1 LDIDLACGS
10 VVAFISQSSLKR
22 RLFISTVFDEQDDA
36 RASRDQEGLM
46 FPRLT
51 ITAAV
56 AIAAASWLTGCGST
70 SGGGTASGTQ
80 QALGGQICGQQAA
93 AKPGYPR
100 TIPKIDGGATSLS
113 GAGSTFVAP
122 VMSVWTKN
130 YSQSDG
136 VQVAYQPIGSG
147 GGVQQVIA
155 GTVDFGASDTPMK
168 DSEQAAA
175 KFGPIL
181 HIPLTL
187 GAVVPTYNVKGVQT
201 GLKFDG
207 DTLGKIYA
215 GKITKWNDPALVEL
229 NPGTTLPDQ
238 PIAVAHR
245 SDGSGTTAVWTDF
258 LTKESPTWVQALGGP
273 DRSFGKDIAWPVGIG
288 GKGNEGVSG
297 VINQTDGSIGYV
309 ELAYALAQNLNYGL
323 VKNKAGHFIQPC
335 VATITAGA
343 QGITYPPDLRVSLT
357 DGSDPNAYP
366 ITGTVYALVYQ
377 SQTDAAKAR
386 ALVNF
391 FSWTLSNGQD
401 DAASVNYA
409 PLGKDLQVLAMG
421 MVQKITL
428 NGGPVAK

>member
-1 LDIDLACGS
+1 
-10 VVAFISQSSLKR
+10 
-22 RLFISTVFDEQDDA
+22 
-36 RASRDQEGLM
+36 M
-46 FPRLT
+46 FPKLT
-51 ITAAV
+51 IAAV
-56 AIAAASWLTGCGST
+56 AVATASWLTGCGST
-70 SGGGTASGTQ
+70 SGGGSADNAQ
-80 QALGGQICGQQAA
+80 QNIAGQICGQRAA
-93 AKPGYPR
+93 GKPGYPR
-100 TIPKIDGGATSLS
+100 TIPKIEGGATSLS

-122 VMSVWTKN
+122 VMSVWTKD

-136 VQVAYQPIGSG
+136 VQVAYQSIGSG
-147 GGVQQVIA
+147 GGVQQIIA

-168 DSEQAAA
+168 GSELAAA
-175 KFGPIL
+175 KSGPIL
-181 HIPLTL
+181 HVPLTL

-207 DTLGKIYA
+207 DTLGKIFA
-215 GKITKWNDPALVEL
+215 GKITKWNDPALVAL
-229 NPGTTLPDQ
+229 NPGANLPDQ

-309 ELAYALAQNLNYGL
+309 ELAYALAQNLNYGV
-323 VKNKAGHFIQPC
+323 VKNKTGNFIQPC
-335 VATITAGA
+335 VATITAGT
-343 QGITYPPDLRVSLT
+343 QGISYPPDLRVSLT
-357 DGSDPNAYP
+357 DGPDPHAYP
-366 ITGTVYALVYQ
+366 ITGTTYALVYQ
-377 SQTDAAKAR
+377 NQTDPAKAK

-409 PLGKDLQVLAMG
+409 PLGKDLQGLAMG
-421 MVQKITL
+421 LVKKITL
-428 NGGPVAK
+428 NGGPVTQ

>member
-1 LDIDLACGS
+1 
-10 VVAFISQSSLKR
+10 
-22 RLFISTVFDEQDDA
+22 
-36 RASRDQEGLM
+36 M
-46 FPRLT
+46 
-51 ITAAV
+51 AV
-56 AIAAASWLTGCGST
+56 GPPST
-70 SGGGTASGTQ
+70 SQ
-80 QALGGQICGQQAA
+80 QGLAGQICGQQAA

-147 GGVQQVIA
+147 GGVQQIIA

-168 DSEQAAA
+168 DSELAAA

-207 DTLGKIYA
+207 DTLGKIFA
-215 GKITKWNDPALVEL
+215 GKITKWNDPALVAL

-245 SDGSGTTAVWTDF
+245 SDGSGTTAVWTDY
-258 LTKESPTWVQALGGP
+258 LTKESPTWVQTLGGP

-323 VKNKAGHFIQPC
+323 VKNKAGNFIQPC
-335 VATITAGA
+335 VATITAGT
-343 QGITYPPDLRVSLT
+343 QGIAYPPDLRVSLT

-377 SQTDAAKAR
+377 NQTDAAKAK

-409 PLGKDLQVLAMG
+409 PLGKDLQGLAMG

>member
-1 LDIDLACGS
+1 M
-10 VVAFISQSSLKR
+10 
-22 RLFISTVFDEQDDA
+22 STVFDEQDA
-36 RASRDQEGLM
+36 PASRDQEGLM
-46 FPRLT
+46 FPKIA
-51 ITAAV
+51 ITAV
-56 AIAAASWLTGCGST
+56 LAIAAASWLTGCGST
-70 SGGGTASGTQ
+70 SGGGTAGTTQ
-80 QALGGQICGQQAA
+80 QGLAGQICGQQAA

-122 VMSVWTKN
+122 VMSVWTKD

-147 GGVQQVIA
+147 GGVQQIIA

-168 DSEQAAA
+168 ASELTAA

-207 DTLGKIYA
+207 DTLGKIFA
-215 GKITKWNDPALVEL
+215 GKITKWNDPALVAL

-245 SDGSGTTAVWTDF
+245 SDGSGTTAVWTDY
-258 LTKESPTWVQALGGP
+258 LTKESPTWVQTLGGP

-309 ELAYALAQNLNYGL
+309 ELAYVLAQNLNYGL
-323 VKNKAGHFIQPC
+323 VKNKAGNFIQPC
-335 VATITAGA
+335 VATITAGT
-343 QGITYPPDLRVSLT
+343 QGIAYPPDLRVSLT
-357 DGSDPNAYP
+357 DGSDLNAYP
-366 ITGTVYALVYQ
+366 ITGTVYGLVYQ
-377 SQTDAAKAR
+377 NQTDATKAK

-409 PLGKDLQVLAMG
+409 PLGKDLQGLAMG

>member
-1 LDIDLACGS
+1 
-10 VVAFISQSSLKR
+10 
-22 RLFISTVFDEQDDA
+22 
-36 RASRDQEGLM
+36 M
-46 FPRLT
+46 FLRSMT
-51 ITAAV
+51 ITAVV
-56 AIAAASWLTGCGST
+56 AITAASCLTGCGST
-70 SGGGTASGTQ
+70 SGGGAASSTQ
-80 QALGGQICGQQAA
+80 QGLAGQICGQQAA
-93 AKPGYPR
+93 GKPGYPR

-122 VMSVWTKN
+122 VMSVWTKG

-147 GGVQQVIA
+147 GGVQQIVS

-168 DSEQAAA
+168 DSELAAA

-187 GAVVPTYNVKGVQT
+187 GAVVPTYNVKGVQN

-207 DTLGKIYA
+207 DTLGKIFA
-215 GKITKWNDPALVEL
+215 GKITKWNDPALVAL
-229 NPGTTLPDQ
+229 NPGTSLPDQ

-309 ELAYALAQNLNYGL
+309 ELAYVLAQNLNYGV
-323 VKNKAGHFIQPC
+323 VKNKAGNFIQPC
-335 VATITAGA
+335 VATITAGT
-343 QGITYPPDLRVSLT
+343 QGIAYPPDLRVSLT

-366 ITGTVYALVYQ
+366 ITGTVYGLVYQ
-377 SQTDAAKAR
+377 NQTDAAKAK

-409 PLGKDLQVLAMG
+409 PLGKDLQGLAMG
-421 MVQKITL
+421 VVQKITL

>member
-1 LDIDLACGS
+1 LTRG
-10 VVAFISQSSLKR
+10 VFM
-22 RLFISTVFDEQDDA
+22 STVFDEHEDA
-36 RASRDQEGLM
+36 RALRDQEGLM
-46 FPRLT
+46 LPKLT
-51 ITAAV
+51 ITAV
-56 AIAAASWLTGCGST
+56 LAIAAASWLSGCGST
-70 SGGGTASGTQ
+70 SGGGTASTTQ
-80 QALGGQICGQQAA
+80 QAQAGQICGQQAA

-100 TIPKIDGGATSLS
+100 TIPKIDGGATRLS

-168 DSEQAAA
+168 DSELAAA

-201 GLKFDG
+201 GVKFDG
-207 DTLGKIYA
+207 DTLGKIFA
-215 GKITKWNDPALVEL
+215 GKITKWNDPALVAL
-229 NPGTTLPDQ
+229 NPGTNLPDQ

-323 VKNKAGHFIQPC
+323 VKNKAGNFTQPC
-335 VATITAGA
+335 VATITAGT
-343 QGITYPPDLRVSLT
+343 QGTAYPPDLRVSLT

-366 ITGTVYALVYQ
+366 ITGTVYGLVYQ
-377 SQTDAAKAR
+377 NQTDAAKAK

-409 PLGKDLQVLAMG
+409 PLGKDLQGLAMG

>member
-1 LDIDLACGS
+1 MLRRAMLPKFS
-10 VVAFISQSSLKR
+10 VTAVV
-22 RLFISTVFDEQDDA
+22 TV
-36 RASRDQEGLM
+36 
-46 FPRLT
+46 
-51 ITAAV
+51 
-56 AIAAASWLTGCGST
+56 AAASWLTGCGST
-70 SGGGTASGTQ
+70 SGGGVATTAQ
-80 QALGGQICGQQAA
+80 QGLAGQICGQQAA
-93 AKPGYPR
+93 SKPGYPR
-100 TIPKIDGGATSLS
+100 SIPKIDGGASTLS

-168 DSEQAAA
+168 DSELAAA
-175 KFGPIL
+175 KFGPLL

-187 GAVVPTYNVKGVQT
+187 GAVVPAYNLKGVHT

-207 DTLGKIYA
+207 DTLGKIFA
-215 GKITKWNDPALVEL
+215 GNITKWNDPALVAL
-229 NPGTTLPDQ
+229 NPGTSLPDQ

-258 LTKESPTWVQALGGP
+258 LTKESPTWVAALGGP
-273 DRSFGKDIAWPVGIG
+273 GRSFGKEIAWPVGIG

-297 VINQTDGSIGYV
+297 VINQTDGSLGYV

-323 VKNKAGHFIQPC
+323 VKNKAGNFIQPC
-335 VATITAGA
+335 VATITAGT
-343 QGITYPPDLRVSLT
+343 QGISFPPDLRVSLT
-357 DGSDPNAYP
+357 DGTDPNAYP

-377 SQTDAAKAR
+377 NQTDAAKAA

-409 PLGKDLQVLAMG
+409 PLGKDLQGLAIG
-421 MVQKITL
+421 MVRKITL
-428 NGGPVAK
+428 NGGPVTK

>member
-1 LDIDLACGS
+1 
-10 VVAFISQSSLKR
+10 
-22 RLFISTVFDEQDDA
+22 
-36 RASRDQEGLM
+36 M
-46 FPRLT
+46 FLRNMT
-51 ITAAV
+51 ITAVV
-56 AIAAASWLTGCGST
+56 AITAAGWLTGCGST
-70 SGGGTASGTQ
+70 SGGGAASSTQ
-80 QALGGQICGQQAA
+80 QGLAGQICGQQAA

-122 VMSVWTKN
+122 VMSVWTKD

-147 GGVQQVIA
+147 GGVQQIVA

-168 DSEQAAA
+168 DSELTAA

-181 HIPLTL
+181 HVPLTL

-207 DTLGKIYA
+207 DTLGKIFA
-215 GKITKWNDPALVEL
+215 GKITKWNDPALVAL
-229 NPGTTLPDQ
+229 NAGTNLPDQ

-258 LTKESPTWVQALGGP
+258 LTKESPTWVQTLGGP

-309 ELAYALAQNLNYGL
+309 ELAYVLAQNLNYGV
-323 VKNKAGHFIQPC
+323 VKNKAGNFIQPC
-335 VATITAGA
+335 VATITAGT
-343 QGITYPPDLRVSLT
+343 QGIAYPSDLRVSLT

-366 ITGTVYALVYQ
+366 ITGTVYGLVYQ
-377 SQTDAAKAR
+377 NQTEPAKAK

-409 PLGKDLQVLAMG
+409 PLGKDLQGLAMG
-421 MVQKITL
+421 VVQKITL

>member
-1 LDIDLACGS
+1 
-10 VVAFISQSSLKR
+10 
-22 RLFISTVFDEQDDA
+22 
-36 RASRDQEGLM
+36 M

-51 ITAAV
+51 VTAAV

-70 SGGGTASGTQ
+70 SGGGTASSTQ
-80 QALGGQICGQQAA
+80 QALAGQICGQQAA
-93 AKPGYPR
+93 GKPGYPR
-100 TIPKIDGGATSLS
+100 TIAKIDGGATSLS

-130 YSQSDG
+130 YSQTDG

-168 DSEQAAA
+168 DSELTAA

-187 GAVVPTYNVKGVQT
+187 GAVVPTYNVKGVQA

-207 DTLGKIYA
+207 DTLGKIFA
-215 GKITKWNDPALVEL
+215 GKITKWNDSALVAL

-323 VKNKAGHFIQPC
+323 VKNKAGNFIQAC
-335 VATITAGA
+335 VATITAGT
-343 QGITYPPDLRVSLT
+343 QGITYPPDLRQSLT
-357 DGSDPNAYP
+357 DGPDPNAFP
-366 ITGTVYALVYQ
+366 ITGTTYALLYQ
-377 SQTDAAKAR
+377 NQTDPAKAK

-391 FSWTLSNGQD
+391 FSWTLSTGQD

-409 PLGKDLQVLAMG
+409 PLGKELQGLAMG
-421 MVQKITL
+421 MVQKMTL
-428 NGGPVAK
+428 NGGPIAK

>member
-1 LDIDLACGS
+1 
-10 VVAFISQSSLKR
+10 
-22 RLFISTVFDEQDDA
+22 
-36 RASRDQEGLM
+36 M
-46 FPRLT
+46 FPKTT
-51 ITAAV
+51 ITAV
-56 AIAAASWLTGCGST
+56 IAIVAASLTGCGST
-70 SGGGTASGTQ
+70 SGGEAASTTQ
-80 QALGGQICGQQAA
+80 QAQAGQICGQQAA
-93 AKPGYPR
+93 AKPSYPR
-100 TIPKIDGGATSLS
+100 TIPKISGGATRLS

-130 YSQSDG
+130 YSESDG

-147 GGVQQVIA
+147 GGVQQIVA

-168 DSEQAAA
+168 DSEVTAA
-175 KFGPIL
+175 KFGPLL

-187 GAVVPTYNVKGVQT
+187 GAVIPAYNVNGVAT

-207 DTLGKIYA
+207 DTLGKIFA
-215 GKITKWNDPALVEL
+215 GKITKWNDPALVAL

-245 SDGSGTTAVWTDF
+245 SDGSGTTAVWTDY
-258 LTKESPTWVQALGGP
+258 LTKESPTWVQTLGAP

-309 ELAYALAQNLNYGL
+309 ELSYALAQNLKYGL
-323 VKNKAGHFIQPC
+323 VKNKAGNFIQPC
-335 VATITAGA
+335 VATITAGT
-343 QGITYPPDLRVSLT
+343 QGIAYPPDLRVSLT
-357 DGSDPNAYP
+357 DGPDPNAYP
-366 ITGTVYALVYQ
+366 ITGTTYALVYQ
-377 SQTDAAKAR
+377 NQTDAAKAK

-409 PLGKDLQVLAMG
+409 PLGKELQGLAMG
-421 MVQKITL
+421 LIQKLTL
-428 NGGPVAK
+428 NGGPVT

>member
-1 LDIDLACGS
+1 
-10 VVAFISQSSLKR
+10 
-22 RLFISTVFDEQDDA
+22 
-36 RASRDQEGLM
+36 M
-46 FPRLT
+46 FLRTRT
-51 ITAAV
+51 ITAV
-56 AIAAASWLTGCGST
+56 IAIVAASLTGCGST
-70 SGGGTASGTQ
+70 SDGVAGGDQ
-80 QALGGQICGQQAA
+80 QNIAGQICGQRAA
-93 AKPGYPR
+93 AKPEYAR
-100 TIPKIDGGATSLS
+100 TIPKIDGGAASLS

-122 VMSVWTKN
+122 VMSVWDKH

-147 GGVQQVIA
+147 GGVQQIVT

-168 DSEQAAA
+168 DSELTAA

-187 GAVVPTYNVKGVQT
+187 GAVVPTYNVKGVKT

-207 DTLGKIYA
+207 DTLGKIFA
-215 GKITKWNDPALVEL
+215 GKITTWNDPALVAL
-229 NPGTTLPDQ
+229 NAGADLPAQ

-258 LTKESPTWVQALGGP
+258 LTKESPTWVQALGGSG
-273 DRSFGKDIAWPVGIG
+273 RSFGKDIAWPVGIG

-309 ELAYALAQNLNYGL
+309 ELAYALAQNLNYGV
-323 VKNKAGHFIQPC
+323 VKNKTGNFIQPC
-335 VATITAGA
+335 VATITAGT

-357 DGSDPNAYP
+357 DGPDLHAYP
-366 ITGTVYALVYQ
+366 ITGTTYALVYQ
-377 SQTDAAKAR
+377 NQTDAAKAK

-391 FSWTLSNGQD
+391 FSWTLSAGQD

-409 PLGKDLQVLAMG
+409 PLGKDLQGLAMG
-421 MVQKITL
+421 EVHKITL
-428 NGGPVAK
+428 NGGPVAP

>member
-1 LDIDLACGS
+1 MFRKMITA
-10 VVAFISQSSLKR
+10 VVAIC
-22 RLFISTVFDEQDDA
+22 
-36 RASRDQEGLM
+36 
-46 FPRLT
+46 
-51 ITAAV
+51 
-56 AIAAASWLTGCGST
+56 AASWLAGCGST
-70 SGGGTASGTQ
+70 SGGEAANTTQ
-80 QALGGQICGQQAA
+80 QAQAGQICGQQAA
-93 AKPGYPR
+93 TKPGYPR
-100 TIPKIDGGATSLS
+100 AIPKIDGGATSLS

-122 VMSVWTKN
+122 VMSVWTKD

-136 VQVAYQPIGSG
+136 VQVAYEPIGSG
-147 GGVQQVIA
+147 GGVQQIIA

-168 DSEQAAA
+168 DSELAAA

-187 GAVVPTYNVKGVQT
+187 GAVVPTYNVKGVKT
-201 GLKFDG
+201 GLQFDG
-207 DTLGKIYA
+207 DTLGKIFA
-215 GKITKWNDPALVEL
+215 GKITKWNDPALVAL
-229 NPGTTLPDQ
+229 NPSATLPDQ

-258 LTKESPTWVQALGGP
+258 LTKESPTWVQTLGGP

-297 VINQTDGSIGYV
+297 VINQTDGSLGYV
-309 ELAYALAQNLNYGL
+309 ELAYVLAQNLNYGL
-323 VKNKAGHFIQPC
+323 VKNKAGNFIQPC
-335 VATITAGA
+335 VATITAGT

-357 DGSDPNAYP
+357 DGPDPNAYP
-366 ITGTVYALVYQ
+366 ITGTTYALVYQ
-377 SQTDAAKAR
+377 NQTDAAKAK

-409 PLGKDLQVLAMG
+409 PLGKELQGLAMG